1 MVVLLISGILGVL
14 PLLGIGYILMASNG
28 LTVDSLFMSL
38 ILLTLS
44 GIFFLNILLE
54 LKARRKA
61 ALGAPTTTGGGVVK
75 TASGTYIE
83 SGLVEA
89 VAFYETEVGRPD
101 KSVVTFRSTNG
112 GGGKT
117 LVFTGDLRSVLPA
130 GKRVKITY
138 ASEAEGNRLVGVGD

>member
-14 PLLGIGYILMASNG
+14 PLLGIAYIVMASNG
-28 LTVDSLFMSL
+28 LTVDYLFMSL

-44 GIFFLNILLE
+44 GIFFLNIALE
-54 LKARRKA
+54 LKARRRA
-61 ALGAPTTTGGGVVK
+61 ALGSQPGKTAAAGAGVVK

-101 KSVVTFRSTNG
+101 KSLVTFRSVNG

-138 ASEAEGNRLVGVGD
+138 ASEAE